1 LGLCGSSPRREAI
14 PLPQNCGTFELSTR
28 EPWGLRHL
36 IRPFGPPSPQGE
48 GSKRKNEEILP
59 ILAGQDFVNF
69 RYSYNSNQLI
79 KDFTQQIDGLNIS
92 YKSESIESLTVT
104 KYVFWNKGNE
114 TINYSDFPSTSKL
127 KIKIKKDFKI
137 LDSNIIFTKNDINNV
152 KCELINNEEV
162 LLMFDYLDKGEGFV
176 VQLIHTS
183 PNNKDLYVDGT
194 IKGIGDISKRIIHF
208 EPAYIRFL
216 DKRLSKTGNDRRK
229 AQIALKVMGWL
240 TIFLGIV
247 FLIYSVMVLIK
258 GNMKS
263 VDIIMSFVCSILY
276 FIIGIPFVR
285 SSVPIYFKNFYERI
299 R

>member
-1 LGLCGSSPRREAI
+1 MWTPALGRLEEKKVIDKMTEMIDVFNQNPWVIFLCFCITILGL
-14 PLPQNCGTFELSTR
+14 
-28 EPWGLRHL
+28 
-36 IRPFGPPSPQGE
+36 
-48 GSKRKNEEILP
+48 
-59 ILAGQDFVNF
+59 ILAIAFFYASRKKKDF

-79 KDFTQQIDGLNIS
+79 
-92 YKSESIESLTVT
+92 
-104 KYVFWNKGNE
+104 
-114 TINYSDFPSTSKL
+114 
-127 KIKIKKDFKI
+127 KDFKI

-216 DKRLSKTGNDRRK
+216 DKRLSKTGNDRTK
-229 AQIALKVMGWL
+229 DQIALKVMGWL

-263 VDIIMSFVCSILY
+263 VDIIMLFICSILY
-276 FIIGIPFVR
+276 FIIGIPLVR

>member
-1 LGLCGSSPRREAI
+1 MLYGRPTGALEEKKVIDKMTKMIDVFNQNPWVIFLCFCITILGL
-14 PLPQNCGTFELSTR
+14 
-28 EPWGLRHL
+28 
-36 IRPFGPPSPQGE
+36 
-48 GSKRKNEEILP
+48 
-59 ILAGQDFVNF
+59 ILAIAFFYASRKKKDF

-162 LLMFDYLDKGEGFV
+162 LLVFDYLDKGEGFV

-216 DKRLSKTGNDRRK
+216 DKRLSKTGNDRTK

-263 VDIIMSFVCSILY
+263 VDIIMSFICSILY
-276 FIIGIPFVR
+276 FILGIPLVR

>member
-1 LGLCGSSPRREAI
+1 MTKMIDVFNQNPWVIFLCFCITIVGL
-14 PLPQNCGTFELSTR
+14 
-28 EPWGLRHL
+28 
-36 IRPFGPPSPQGE
+36 
-48 GSKRKNEEILP
+48 
-59 ILAGQDFVNF
+59 ILAIAFFYASRKKKDF

-92 YKSESIESLTVT
+92 YKSESIESLTIT

-216 DKRLSKTGNDRRK
+216 DKRLSKTGNDRTK

-240 TIFLGIV
+240 TIVLGIV
-247 FLIYSVMVLIK
+247 FLIYSIMVLIK

-263 VDIIMSFVCSILY
+263 VDIIMSFICSILY
-276 FIIGIPFVR
+276 FIIGIPLVR

>member
-1 LGLCGSSPRREAI
+1 
-14 PLPQNCGTFELSTR
+14 
-28 EPWGLRHL
+28 
-36 IRPFGPPSPQGE
+36 
-48 GSKRKNEEILP
+48 
-59 ILAGQDFVNF
+59 
-69 RYSYNSNQLI
+69 
-79 KDFTQQIDGLNIS
+79 
-92 YKSESIESLTVT
+92 
-104 KYVFWNKGNE
+104 
-114 TINYSDFPSTSKL
+114 
-127 KIKIKKDFKI
+127 
-137 LDSNIIFTKNDINNV
+137 
-152 KCELINNEEV
+152 
-162 LLMFDYLDKGEGFV
+162 MFDYLDKGEGFV

-216 DKRLSKTGNDRRK
+216 DKRLSKTGNDRTK
-229 AQIALKVMGWL
+229 DQIALKVMGWL

-263 VDIIMSFVCSILY
+263 VDIIMSFICSILY
-276 FIIGIPFVR
+276 FIIGISLIR